1 MILVEAD
8 VSEGW
13 DSRVDWSAL
22 AQRAAEAAVAHSGF
36 AKLATAATRL
46 EISVR
51 FTSDEEVRQLNRDY
65 RGKDKPTNVLSFPML
80 EPDMIDTLAEA
91 TAEELLLGDLV
102 LAGGVCMAEAAE
114 KGIAVE
120 AHAAHLVVHGVL
132 HLLGHDHETGDE
144 DAERME
150 DVERRAL
157 AALGIADP
165 YQPEV
170 QS

>member
-22 AQRAAEAAVAHSGF
+22 AQRATEAAVAHSDF
-36 AKLATAATRL
+36 ADLRQAEARL

-65 RGKDKPTNVLSFPML
+65 RAKDKPTNVLSFPML

-91 TAEELLLGDLV
+91 KAEELLLGDLV